1 MRLNLK
7 SNKVLVLYL
16 MKIEPLDF
24 KALLFLCYNEPK
36 KTNFFNTTKDYY
48 ARDFF
53 MLHF

>member
-24 KALLFLCYNEPK
+24 KALLFLCYNQSK
-36 KTNFFNTTKDYY
+36 KTNFFKTKDYY